1 MNLDGQALSPN
12 PLPKG
17 FTARGIVALVFSIIA
32 GLLGVAVIAWY
43 GMGELGAISKAKDQ
57 ARVAELSR
65 GNGVTSE
72 GGHGGVVMKNMMAK

>member
-17 FTARGIVALVFSIIA
+17 FTPRGIVALVFSIIA

-43 GMGELGAISKAKDQ
+43 GMGELGAISKARDQ

-65 GNGVTSE
+65 GTGE
-72 GGHGGVVMKNMMAK
+72 GGHDANVMKNVMAK

>member
-12 PLPKG
+12 PLTNG

-43 GMGELGAISKAKDQ
+43 GMGELGAISKTKDQ

-65 GNGVTSE
+65 GTGVAGE
-72 GGHGGVVMKNMMAK
+72 GGHGGDVMKNVMAK